1 MQQGGMQQ
9 AAGTEVKA
17 RQAAMRLC
25 ALATGA
31 ELAGAVAALA
41 GGEAVSD
48 LRRPEKGLVM
58 LRGRIGGEGAAF
70 NLGEATVVRAAVCLA
85 DGATGF
91 AYHLGRD
98 AGKARDAAILDALW
112 QRGAM
117 RRAVDDAL
125 RAVAGRLA
133 AEAKREAERTAATR
147 VEFFTMT
154 RGDD

>member
-1 MQQGGMQQ
+1 MERQGIDGV
-9 AAGTEVKA
+9 EA

-25 ALATGA
+25 ALATPA
-31 ELAGAVAALA
+31 ELADLVFRLA

-48 LRRPEKGLVM
+48 LRPPERGLVM

-70 NLGEATVVRAAVCLA
+70 NLGEATAVRAAVGLG

-98 AGKARDAAILDALW
+98 REKARNAAILDALR
-112 QRGAM
+112 QRPAS
-117 RRAVDDAL
+117 RETVDRAL
-125 RAVAGRLA
+125 EAVAARLA
-133 AEAKREAERTAATR
+133 AQAKLEAERTAATR

-154 RGDD
+154 RGED